1 MYFMLFN
8 QRDCKTHKKST
19 DLSKNEMK
27 GFILLIFL
35 SLIMSCQNGEMR
47 IPEHPAMKGL
57 ALPLYL
63 STDSLRIHLQDYFPV
78 PAKVKKIHLSEGL
91 DMVRDKEQGTLDIF
105 ITDTTRNLFNIRMK
119 YEDYTY
125 DIPVIREDRTGDS
138 LQILTDEWRD
148 DTVFLCSSA
157 PVEEWVVYFDNYKLN
172 DEALI
177 ASDSCLG
184 ILLPAAASLLDFAEL
199 RVWAS
204 DGKYVTHCRSIPV
217 RKGKLILEV
226 TDLDSLDTRVIA
238 WNQKIMCYNV
248 MKDTAREELVELL
261 SNSAKAFTIP
271 ADSCRISLDSVDVQN
286 RKYVE
291 CFLNN
296 LALMYGDYIPL
307 RSGKGIFAY
316 LRSYFG
322 KEVIVVV
329 NKEKETTTFKL
340 DLPRKFRETDFKSLE
355 NNRFSYDNAKLIL
368 DVPANRAEVIY
379 N

>member
-1 MYFMLFN
+1 
-8 QRDCKTHKKST
+8 
-19 DLSKNEMK
+19 MK
-27 GFILLIFL
+27 GFVILLFL
-35 SLIMSCQNGEMR
+35 FLIMSCQSGEMR

-57 ALPLYL
+57 ATPLYL
-63 STDSLRIHLQDYFPV
+63 STDSLRIHLQDYFLI

-91 DMVRDKEQGTLDIF
+91 DMMRDKEQGTLDIF
-105 ITDTTRNLFNIRMK
+105 ITDTTRTLFNIRMK

-125 DIPVIREDRTGDS
+125 DIPVIREGRTGDS
-138 LQILTDEWRD
+138 LQILTDEWRK
-148 DTVFLCSSA
+148 DTIFLCSSA
-157 PVEEWVVYFDNYKLN
+157 PVSEWVVYFDNYKLT

-204 DGKYVTHCRSIPV
+204 DGKYATPCRSFPV
-217 RKGKLILEV
+217 RKGKLILEAA
-226 TDLDSLDTRVIA
+226 DLDTLNTGIIA
-238 WNQKIMCYNV
+238 WNQKVMCYDV

-261 SNSAKAFTIP
+261 SKSAVAFAATT
-271 ADSCRISLDSVDVQN
+271 DSCRISLDSLDIQN

-291 CFLNN
+291 CFRNN

-322 KEVIVVV
+322 REVIVVV
-329 NKEKETTTFKL
+329 NKAKETTTFKL